1 MAIGTSRYHIFSENW
16 RGLESWQL
24 DPISIKPKL
33 DYGKLE
39 VILRSRGLWHLVD
52 GTEAAPVEV
61 FALERWELRDAC
73 ARLQFVFNIPD
84 RWVWMVQQAR
94 TAREMRTAIRDHF
107 QIESQLKK
115 RLALNRFGSAK
126 CKEGQDIPAHAQ
138 RMGRLWQDVLAAK
151 APVPDANQ
159 YFISTL
165 LKSFPPS

>member
-1 MAIGTSRYHIFSENW
+1 MSTENW

-39 VILRSRGLWHLVD
+39 VILRSRGPGLWHLVD
-52 GTEAAPVEV
+52 GTEAAPVEG

-126 CKEGQDIPAHAQ
+126 CKESQDIPAHVQ
-138 RMGRLWQDVLAAK
+138 RWAGFGRMSLPHRHPCLEALTRTNTSS
-151 APVPDANQ
+151 PR
-159 YFISTL
+159 S
-165 LKSFPPS
+165 